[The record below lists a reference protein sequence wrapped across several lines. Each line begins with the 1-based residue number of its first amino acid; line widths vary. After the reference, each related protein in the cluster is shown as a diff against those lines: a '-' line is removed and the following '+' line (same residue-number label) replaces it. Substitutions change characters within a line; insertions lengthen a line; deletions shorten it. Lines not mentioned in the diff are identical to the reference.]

1 MTPTDS
7 ITVTTTVA
15 VDAETAFEV
24 FAGEIED
31 WWIRRPFRGA
41 GTLRFEGGPHGRL
54 LELDHNGSREMGRV
68 LVWEPGKRLVFEWRP
83 RDFEPDQKTEVEVR
97 FEPDGAGTRVTL
109 EHRGWDAIPPGH
121 PARFGWTGTA
131 FTSLVGLWWAD
142 LLLGVKGW
150 GGMQHLRGRNPASAE
165 SAHPA

>member
-1 MTPTDS
+1 MTTADS
-7 ITVTTTVA
+7 ITVTTKVA
-15 VDAETAFEV
+15 VDAAMAFKV
-24 FAGEIED
+24 FTDEIGD

-41 GTLRFEGGPHGRL
+41 GTLRFESGPDGRL
-54 LELDHNGSREMGRV
+54 LELDRNGSREIGRV

-83 RDFEPDQKTEVEVR
+83 QEFQPEQKTEVEVR
-97 FEPDGAGTRVTL
+97 FEPDGDGTRVTL

-142 LLLGVKGW
+142 LLVTLKSR
-150 GGMQHLRGRNPASAE
+150 GGTQPLHDGICGSAG
-165 SAHPA
+165 SARTV